1 MKEEIKINEVIIC
14 TIVIL
19 VLIIVFEIFLAP
31 RISIRTDFISKTVSK
46 IFVRQ
51 NISSQR
57 LFINAW
63 RTAKNNYADSSMNHQ
78 NWNRWRT
85 KYLKHIKTAAD
96 ADIAINTMLLSLND
110 PYTRFLR
117 SELFAE
123 QQAVMDAKMTG
134 IGIIF
139 NKSGDNIVI
148 NQVLEN
154 SPAEEADIKPGDTII
169 SIDGRKTD
177 AQTAASLI
185 SDIKNGSSKTV
196 EIILK
201 RNDVIVSKKLKKKEF
216 PVKTMDYKITDDN
229 IGIIKLSSFMGSDAV
244 LNFIDILVK
253 TNKTKAV
260 ILDLRN
266 NFGGIAANAFET
278 ANYMMDYA
286 EIAGIKSGS
295 GRIYH
300 IYSADERIF
309 TKKPVIILINRRT
322 ASAAEILAGALKTQE
337 NAVLIGENSYGKN
350 SIQQVI
356 PMHNKSGL
364 IITTDRYILPD
375 GSDIYNTGLKPDIYL
390 RQLPGF
396 KDMQMET
403 ALKTARKITAA
414 ENAGKIVNKI

>member
-14 TIVIL
+14 TIAL
-19 VLIIVFEIFLAP
+19 LLLITAFEIFLAP
-31 RISIRTDFISKTVSK
+31 KINIKTDFISKAVSK

-51 NISSQR
+51 NISPQR
-57 LFINAW
+57 LFINVW
-63 RTAKNNYADSSMNHQ
+63 RTAKNSYADSSMNHQ
-78 NWNRWRT
+78 NWNRWRA
-85 KYLKHIKTAAD
+85 KYLKHIKTMED
-96 ADIAINTMLLSLND
+96 ADTAINTMLLSLND

-117 SELFAE
+117 SELFAK
-123 QQAVMDAKMTG
+123 QKTIMDAKITG

-139 NKSGDNIVI
+139 NKSGNNLVI
-148 NQVLEN
+148 NSVLEN

-169 SIDGRKTD
+169 SIDGKKAD
-177 AQTAASLI
+177 AQAAASLI
-185 SDIKNGSSKTV
+185 NDIQNGRNGTV

-201 RNDVIVSKKLKKKEF
+201 RNNIIVSKKIQKKEI

-229 IGIIKLSSFMGSDAV
+229 IGIIKLSSLMGSGAV

-278 ANYMMDYA
+278 ANYMMDSA

-309 TKKPVIILINRRT
+309 TKKPVIILINRKT
-322 ASAAEILAGALKTQE
+322 ASAAEILAGALKIQE

-364 IITTDRYILPD
+364 IITTDKYILPD
-375 GSDIYNTGLKPDIYL
+375 GSDIYNTGLQPDIYIK
-390 RQLPGF
+390 QLPGF

-403 ALKTARKITAA
+403 ALQTARKITAA